1 MANVRNEI
9 ATRAAIRFNFVRG
22 VRANRDPCPSY
33 GFVSASRSSACRSSV
48 MNGCT
53 PTFPSNNKLCLLGIT
68 LRKWRAPV
76 ANPSLESNN
85 RSACPRYARW
95 LARSNFLIE
104 GITRATAYESERG
117 GCLDAQKAEIFTNL
131 YIYIY
136 FWFLNFLFSQRN
148 FVTDWIKVLF
158 RIATLLKRIEFLTEG
173 FSTGSFATR
182 SMERVRNCADGTWR
196 IHGFRI
202 VTSGRSRTWIHL
214 VDKFRSYRWWYIVPL
229 TFDRRLEAS

>member
-85 RSACPRYARW
+85 RSACPHYARW

-158 RIATLLKRIEFLTEG
+158 RIATLLKRIDSFLQRIFPREVLPLGAWNEFEI
-173 FSTGSFATR
+173 AR
-182 SMERVRNCADGTWR
+182 MERGGYTGFESLLRAEVELEFISSISFEVIVDGISFRWR
-196 IHGFRI
+196 LIG
-202 VTSGRSRTWIHL
+202 V
-214 VDKFRSYRWWYIVPL
+214 
-229 TFDRRLEAS
+229 